1 MHLSSRGVYALQAI
15 FDLASQ
21 RTDEPVTIASIAKRQ
36 GIPKKFLEL
45 ILSSLKQGGFV
56 ESHRGAGGGY
66 HLARLPESITVGEV
80 LRFVDGSPQKKK
92 GSRRETPFTELWRN
106 VDKGVAGL
114 VDGANF
120 AALVRNW
127 AEKQKTYVQDWDI

>member
-1 MHLSSRGVYALQAI
+1 MHISSRGHYALQAI

-21 RTDEPVTIASIAKRQ
+21 ATDEPVTIGSIAKRQ

-92 GSRRETPFTELWRN
+92 GSKRETPFTELWRM
-106 VDKGVAGL
+106 VDKSVAGI

-127 AEKQKTYVQDWDI
+127 TEKQKTYVQDWDI